1 MKKFDFFP
9 PDKLGYHAPSY
20 PQFTPLK
27 MDFHAYLINEG
38 DKRNCWVKLVGR
50 PSANRIPLHLI
61 ACIDTSGSMGEDM
74 RLENVKHT
82 LTTILDFMTPADKLS
97 LISFSHSSQ
106 VLMRQMQITDN
117 SKKEQVK
124 RQVDQLVAGGG
135 TNLSAGLINV
145 LGCLDTESGPAIKQ
159 VLLLL
164 TDGFANQGLVEGSQI
179 EQLVRQTVIA
189 APALTV
195 ATIGYGAEHNV
206 EMMRTAATAGNGTY
220 SAVSTLE
227 DVAATVGETFGTM
240 VTTVAQNVKLNIPA
254 GANYIG
260 ALPVSNERRILIG
273 DMGAGAEANLLFR
286 LGPVGEGAEE
296 NDICMGLGYYDCV
309 DMREMYTTTLTML
322 DGSGHVEAMKLYELR
337 IDVSAF
343 LLKHA
348 SARRLSSEER
358 VRELAEADAL
368 LSRCVGDNGLVAV
381 LRSDVEGC
389 RARIERGGFTLL
401 EAAQAAQNATF
412 FGLGRGV
419 YSQWSAASQ
428 AEGVDGGAYPAIA
441 PGGTP
446 GPGPALF
453 HTFSSP
459 AARNVSGGVVRAIT
473 GAVVQ
478 QQGAGT
484 DPSA

>member
-1 MKKFDFFP
+1 
-9 PDKLGYHAPSY
+9 
-20 PQFTPLK
+20 
-27 MDFHAYLINEG
+27 MDFHAYLINDG
-38 DKRNCWVKLVGR
+38 DKRNCWVKLMGR
-50 PSANRIPLHLI
+50 QSANRIPLHLI

-82 LTTILDFMTPADKLS
+82 LRTIVDFMTPADNIS

-240 VTTVAQNVKLNIPA
+240 VTTVAQNVKIIVPD
-254 GANYIG
+254 GARYIG
-260 ALPVSNERRILIG
+260 SLPVQDCEVIVG
-273 DMGAGAEANLLFR
+273 DIGAGAEVNLLLR
-286 LGPVGEGAEE
+286 LGPIEEGDEE
-296 NDICMGLGYYDCV
+296 DDICLPLTYYDCV
-309 DMREMYTTTLTML
+309 EMRQASMHALTML
-322 DGSGHVEAMKLYELR
+322 DGSEHVEAMRLYVLR
-337 IDVSAF
+337 QDVSSF

-348 SARRLSSEER
+348 GGRHLNNEER
-358 VRELAEADAL
+358 TAALAEADGL
-368 LSRCVGDNGLVAV
+368 LARCEGEDGLVAV
-381 LRSDVEGC
+381 LRADVEGC
-389 RARIERGGFTLL
+389 RARLQRGGFTQL

-428 AEGVDGGAYPAIA
+428 AEGVDGGAFPAIA
-441 PGGTP
+441 PGGT
-446 GPGPALF
+446 PGPALF